1 MFDTIRKGLY
11 LGFGAIAI
19 TKEKA
24 EQLADE
30 LIKKG
35 EATADEKPKLV
46 KKILEHAEEQEKK
59 ITDLVDSAVRKA
71 VEKAKVATKNDIAQL
86 EERINALN
94 EKLK

>member
-1 MFDTIRKGLY
+1 
-11 LGFGAIAI
+11 
-19 TKEKA
+19 
-24 EQLADE
+24 
-30 LIKKG
+30 
-35 EATADEKPKLV
+35 V